1 MALKKGTPERNPA
14 MLERRAGAEIVV
26 MDPTSGEFHLLN
38 TGAMVVW
45 QMCDGRTT
53 FDEMVEAIRD
63 FSHSPRRE
71 ISTHVERILAEFDA
85 KGMLGSSS

>member
-1 MALKKGTPERNPA
+1 MALQNGTAERNPA

-38 TGAMVVW
+38 AGAMAIW
-45 QMCDGRTT
+45 EMCDGRTT
-53 FDEMVEAIRD
+53 PDEMVEAICD
-63 FSHSPRRE
+63 FSNSPRSE
-71 ISTHVERILAEFDA
+71 VATHVERTLAEFDS